1 MKLKDK
7 VAIVTGGSTG
17 IGLAIVEAYLKE
29 GAKVIVASF
38 DEEEINHA
46 ISELS
51 NTYDS
56 NNILGV
62 VCNVKNLDDVKKTV
76 EATIDK
82 FGKIDILVNNA
93 GITNAK
99 PTVDVTDEDFINMF
113 EVNTFGPFRF
123 IREVIP
129 YMQKNGGGSI
139 INTSSMVGTYGSAMQ
154 AGYSSSKFAVNGL
167 TKSCAKELGHFNIR
181 VNAVAPGAVM
191 TNMVKNS
198 TTEEQQAM
206 LSQICPLGRIAKP
219 SELAGV
225 YVYLASDDASF
236 TTGAII
242 NVDGGVVM

>member
-198 TTEEQQAM
+198 TTEEQQSM

-219 SELAGV
+219 SELSGV